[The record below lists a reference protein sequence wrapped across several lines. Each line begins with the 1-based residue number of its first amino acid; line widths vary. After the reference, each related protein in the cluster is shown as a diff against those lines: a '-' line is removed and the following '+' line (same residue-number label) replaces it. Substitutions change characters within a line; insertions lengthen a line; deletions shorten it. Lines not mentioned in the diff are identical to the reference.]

1 MAVVRTF
8 DPRVDLAGAY
18 LGGQRIKLGR
28 EQLAQEAASDAAR
41 IALGREQLQQEAVNN
56 EMQLA
61 AKKDIL
67 SREALQKAQEAE
79 ITKAYNETQIG
90 LSRRRV
96 EDDERNTM
104 MRLGKAAMDF
114 EDQQNWETKF
124 PLLVKEGEASGKTRQ
139 QSEADAARALMLQR
153 GGTGAASALSTGR
166 EPSPRKYNAI
176 AGIDPLGLNPPSRL
190 QMTAPEFHSFL
201 QTASP
206 ELRTNTV
213 NTAIEQMLQP
223 PAGFSATN
231 APAVSGGEVIRKT
244 KDGRTAIF
252 DAATKKFIRY
262 AN

>member
-28 EQLAQEAASDAAR
+28 EQLAQEAASNAAR

-79 ITKAYNETQIG
+79 IEKSYKETQFG
-90 LSRRRV
+90 LQRRNL
-96 EDDERNTM
+96 ERQE
-104 MRLGKAAMDF
+104 LGL
-114 EDQQNWETKF
+114 Q
-124 PLLVKEGEASGKTRQ
+124 RQ
-139 QSEADAARALMLQR
+139 LEEAARGLEAEQNYGRVRADLISKGVPERDASEQAMRQV
-153 GGTGAASALSTGR
+153 GFGSQGFSSALNEAN
-166 EPSPRKYNAI
+166 EPAPRKYNAI

-190 QMTAPEFHSFL
+190 QMTAPEFQGFM
-201 QTASP
+201 QTAPP

-223 PAGFSATN
+223 PVGFSATN
-231 APAVSGGEVIRKT
+231 APATRGGGIPTVTT
-244 KDGRTAIF
+244 KAEF
-252 DAATKKFIRY
+252 DALPKGAEYIGKNGKRY
-262 AN
+262 RKP